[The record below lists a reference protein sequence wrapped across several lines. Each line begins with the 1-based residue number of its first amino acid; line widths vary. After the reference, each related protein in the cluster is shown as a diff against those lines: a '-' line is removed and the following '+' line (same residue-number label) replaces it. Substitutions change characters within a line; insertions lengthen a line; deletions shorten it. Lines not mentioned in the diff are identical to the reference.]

1 MLSLDWSVVA
11 LKDYNHKLAL
21 ELLPS
26 DGYKRSRVRI
36 RGSSMK
42 KLIWLSATPAFIAGM
57 AALSPS
63 MAADVV
69 PLPDDVN
76 DVNFY
81 IGATGGY
88 MWGKAK
94 HDVDWNNGGSDSE
107 TTKADLG
114 ILSVIAGID
123 TRSNGWLFGIE
134 GDIGVPLG
142 DFPTDNDVSDEM
154 QWSDMKYNAHL
165 RARVGRSIDNI
176 DLFIAGG
183 LAVAKL
189 EVEEF
194 NGDDHSSTLTG
205 FTIGGGVDWAFSDLL
220 KARLEVLYD
229 DYGSEDTFE
238 DNSGDQYSG
247 DWSDVTVRGGLLFT
261 F

>member
-1 MLSLDWSVVA
+1 
-11 LKDYNHKLAL
+11 
-21 ELLPS
+21 
-26 DGYKRSRVRI
+26 
-36 RGSSMK
+36 MK
-42 KLIWLSATPAFIAGM
+42 KLIQFSATPALLAGM
-57 AALSPS
+57 AALSPT
-63 MAADVV
+63 MAADMQ
-69 PLPDDVN
+69 PLSD

-81 IGATGGY
+81 VGATGGY
-88 MWGKAK
+88 MFGRAK
-94 HDVDWNNGGSDSE
+94 HEADWNSGGSDSE

-114 ILSVIAGID
+114 ILSAIAGID

-134 GDIGVPLG
+134 GDIGLPLG
-142 DFPTDNDVSDEM
+142 GISNDDDVSDEM

-205 FTIGGGVDWAFSDLL
+205 FTIGGGVDWAFNDLL
-220 KARLEVLYD
+220 KARVEVLYD

-238 DNSGDQYSG
+238 DNGDQYSG